1 MEQRKEE
8 INNSCYINK
17 KKQIEIKMIE
27 TDIRKIEKKSLK
39 NI

>member
-17 KKQIEIKMIE
+17 KIQIEIKMIE
-27 TDIRKIEKKSLK
+27 TDIRKIEKKA
-39 NI
+39 